1 MVKTGARGRASG
13 DCGAGRVARHGVWQR
28 VLHVWLLF
36 GLTSAPACTT
46 AQLTGT
52 SPVQL
57 LIVSLEGGPA
67 STEAGFRHVFRSD
80 VVTNGL
86 VAEDEGRVLLALAL
100 RDPGTAD
107 LPSRPTPAN
116 FVTITRYRVRY
127 VRADGRSTLGLDV
140 PYAFDGGMTFTVG
153 PDGGVSRFV
162 LVRAQAKRE
171 APLAALRNGG
181 GAITLSTLAEVTF
194 VGRDQAGHDVA
205 VTGLIGVNFADWP
218 DGD

>member
-1 MVKTGARGRASG
+1 MVQTRPRCRASN
-13 DCGAGRVARHGVWQR
+13 DCGAGRVVRLRVWQR
-28 VLHVWLLF
+28 VLNLGLLF
-36 GLTSAPACTT
+36 GLTSVPACTT

-57 LIVSLEGGPA
+57 VVVSLEGGPA
-67 STEAGFRHVFRSD
+67 NSEASFKHVLRSD
-80 VVTNGL
+80 VATNGL
-86 VAEDEGRVLLALAL
+86 VVEDEGRVLLALAL
-100 RDPGTAD
+100 KDPGTAD

-116 FVTITRYRVRY
+116 FVTVTRYRVRY
-127 VRADGRSTLGLDV
+127 VRADGRSTPGVDV

-171 APLAALRNGG
+171 APLAALRNDG
-181 GAITLSTLAEVTF
+181 GAIALSTLAEVTF
-194 VGRDQAGHDVA
+194 LGRDQAGHDVA